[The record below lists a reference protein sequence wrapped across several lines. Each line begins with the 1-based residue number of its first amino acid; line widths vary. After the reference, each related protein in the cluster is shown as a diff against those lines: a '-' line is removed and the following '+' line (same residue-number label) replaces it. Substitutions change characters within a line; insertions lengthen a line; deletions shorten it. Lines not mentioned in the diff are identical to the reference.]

1 MKVIYKSGNFST
13 DTIVQLTIQKK
24 YLTHNKIYDTLNP
37 HILFHTFFVTQK
49 NRISKKEYE
58 KEYEDFLLI
67 NCDDNNHRWIPKE
80 HFITLDEHRDKLI
93 EDITNESNL

>member
-24 YLTHNKIYDTLNP
+24 YLTHNKIYDTLGR
-37 HILFHTFFVTQK
+37 HILQQ
-49 NRISKKEYE
+49 RISKKEYE
-58 KEYEDFLLI
+58 DFLLVI
-67 NCDDNNHRWIPKE
+67 CDDNNHRWIPKE

-93 EDITNESNL
+93 EDITNESNI